1 LRARG
6 TGIRPK
12 TTPEDRAIRPAVTE
26 PAPSARVREPASAAP
41 RDADWESAADVLPLV
56 VFSLRPDGTIEFVN
70 RRLTEVSGHPASTL
84 VGCGWRALVHA
95 DDLPRVTAAAVRAA
109 LGGRRFALECRFRCR
124 GGCFVWMSAEAA
136 PQFDAAGRIARWYGA
151 AIEVESRKSAERA
164 LHATQ
169 VELEDSQARFHA
181 LAEAIPVMCFTADA
195 SGWIDWYNHRW
206 YDFTRQTPEEA
217 LGWGWQAAHHPD
229 DFLEVMR
236 RWPLSI
242 ATGEPFEM
250 EFRLRRHDG
259 RYHWF
264 LSRIE
269 PLRDRDGNVIR
280 WYGSNVDIDAQKR
293 VLERTKRVAET
304 LQDVFL
310 PARMPSV
317 PGLRFD
323 AVYLPAEHDA
333 LVGGDW
339 YDAFELPDGRIVF
352 SIGDVAGH
360 GLEASMS
367 VGRLRQ
373 AIYTLAFSTTDPGTI
388 LTRVCE
394 MLEYQEPGTIVTA
407 LVGTIDPAH
416 REIAYASA
424 GHPPP
429 LVAYRNDDAAR
440 MQPLGGPPLGTGLG
454 HTWITHRFPL
464 RPDAVVAVFTDG
476 MIEFS
481 RDIVAAENR
490 LRAAVAL
497 FVGDTAIAR
506 PARAIQ
512 QVVFDEY
519 GARDDAAL
527 LLMQFSHVDVAA
539 LRADPQALQKAWRFH
554 SSDAYSAHAARREIM
569 AFLRG
574 IAAGAE
580 QLFACELVL
589 GEILAN
595 TVEHAPGLVEVT
607 IDWSARKPVVCVRD
621 TGPGLA
627 QFAVR
632 LPDDPLSEDG
642 RGMYLIHALAD
653 SVSVK
658 QAAGYGTEIQV
669 RLPLRRRVRE
679 TRSPVVQ
686 PGSSA
691 T

>member
-1 LRARG
+1 LQARG
-6 TGIRPK
+6 AGIRPE
-12 TTPEDRAIRPAVTE
+12 TTLEDGAIRPVVTE
-26 PAPSARVREPASAAP
+26 PIASATP

-56 VFSLRPDGTIEFVN
+56 VFSLRPEGTIEFVN

-84 VGCGWRALVHA
+84 VGGGWRALVHP
-95 DDLPRVTAAAVRAA
+95 DDLPRVSAAAVRATLA
-109 LGGRRFALECRFRCR
+109 GRRFALECRFRCR
-124 GGCFVWMSAEAA
+124 DGCFVWMSAEAA
-136 PQFDAAGRIARWYGA
+136 PHFDAAGRIVRWYGA
-151 AIEVESRKSAERA
+151 AIEVESRKTAERA
-164 LHATQ
+164 LYATQ
-169 VELEDSQARFHA
+169 VELEDSQARFRV
-181 LAEAIPVMCFTADA
+181 LAEAVPVICFTADA
-195 SGWIDWYNHRW
+195 AGWIDWYNHRW
-206 YDFTRQTPEEA
+206 YDFTGQSHDEA
-217 LGWGWQAAHHPD
+217 LGWGWQAVHHPD

-242 ATGEPFEM
+242 ATGAPFEM

-259 RYHWF
+259 QHHWF
-264 LSRIE
+264 LCRIE
-269 PLRDRDGNVIR
+269 PLRDRAGSVIR
-280 WYGSNVDIDAQKR
+280 WYGSIVDIDAQKR

-310 PARMPSV
+310 PARMPQV

-323 AVYLPAEHDA
+323 VVYLPAERDA

-360 GLEASMS
+360 GLDASMS

-373 AIYTLAFSTTDPGTI
+373 AIYTVAFSTTDPGAI

-394 MLEYQEPGTIVTA
+394 MLEYQEPGSIVTA

-440 MQPLGGPPLGTGLG
+440 VQPLGGPPLGTGLVDA
-454 HTWITHRFPL
+454 WSTHRFPL

-481 RDIVAAENR
+481 RDIQAAENR

-497 FVGDTAIAR
+497 FVGDTAIAH

-512 QVVFDEY
+512 QLVFGEH

-527 LLMQFSHVDVAA
+527 LLMQFSDVDAA
-539 LRADPQALQKAWRFH
+539 THRAEPEALQKAWRFH

-569 AFLRG
+569 AFLRDL
-574 IAAGAE
+574 AASAE

-627 QFAVR
+627 HLAVR
-632 LPDDPLSEDG
+632 LPGDPLSEDG

-658 QAAGYGTEIQV
+658 QAAGYGTEIRV
-669 RLPLRRRVRE
+669 RLPLRRKARE
-679 TRSPVVQ
+679 PRRPAVQ
-686 PGSSA
+686 ARSA